1 MNTLY
6 TFFESPVGPLLL
18 MTDGAALTGLH
29 TESDKY
35 RPKIRPDW
43 VRDDAAIPFAAAKA
57 QLRDYFEGRLTGF
70 DLPLNPQGTQF
81 QMRVWKQLCGI
92 PFGETIS
99 YAELARRIG
108 NPKASRAVGMANSRN
123 PISIIV
129 PCHRVIGADN
139 SLTGYAGGLDR
150 KRALLAHEAS
160 AKGARY
166 GGRGASEG
174 QIALDLSGAAAGGGG
189 PGATGWTAGDA
200 PSREMSSPH
209 PRK

>member
-1 MNTLY
+1 MNTFH

-18 MTDGAALTGLH
+18 MSDGEALTGLH

-43 VRDDAAIPFAAAKA
+43 VEDGDAAPFARVKA
-57 QLRDYFEGRLTGF
+57 QLQDYFEGRLTEF
-70 DLPLNPQGTQF
+70 DLPLNPQGTEF
-81 QMRVWKQLCGI
+81 QVRVWKQLCGI
-92 PFGETIS
+92 RFGETIS

-150 KRALLAHEAS
+150 KRALLELEARIHAPLADDLFGRRHS
-160 AKGARY
+160 A
-166 GGRGASEG
+166 AS
-174 QIALDLSGAAAGGGG
+174 
-189 PGATGWTAGDA
+189 
-200 PSREMSSPH
+200 
-209 PRK
+209 

>member
-1 MNTLY
+1 MTTFH

-18 MTDGAALTGLH
+18 MSDGEALTGLH

-35 RPKIRPDW
+35 RPKIRSDW
-43 VRDDAAIPFAAAKA
+43 IEADDAIPFSVVKA
-57 QLRDYFEGRLTGF
+57 QLRDYFEGRLTEF

-81 QMRVWKQLCGI
+81 QMRVWEQLCAI

-108 NPKASRAVGMANSRN
+108 NPNASRAVGMANSRN

-139 SLTGYAGGLDR
+139 SLTGYAGGLER
-150 KRALLAHEAS
+150 KSALLEHEMKAGPRRT
-160 AKGARY
+160 A
-166 GGRGASEG
+166 
-174 QIALDLSGAAAGGGG
+174 DLFGAAGI
-189 PGATGWTAGDA
+189 
-200 PSREMSSPH
+200 
-209 PRK
+209 

>member
-1 MNTLY
+1 MNTY
-6 TFFESPVGPLLL
+6 FTFFDSAVGPLLL
-18 MTDGAALTGLH
+18 MSDGEALTGLH

-43 VRDDAAIPFAAAKA
+43 IEHDSAIPFGRVKA
-57 QLRDYFEGRLTGF
+57 QLRDYFDGRLTGF
-70 DLPLNPQGTQF
+70 DLPLNPLGTEF

-150 KRALLAHEAS
+150 KRALLEHEARIR
-160 AKGARY
+160 APRTG
-166 GGRGASEG
+166 
-174 QIALDLSGAAAGGGG
+174 DLFG
-189 PGATGWTAGDA
+189 
-200 PSREMSSPH
+200 H
-209 PRK
+209 PDVAFN